1 MKSPSRARAAPAPLL
16 DEQSIGLE
24 ARMQAD
30 HHQALK
36 LWLRL
41 LATSTQIEI
50 AIRSRLRERFGISL
64 ARFDYLAQ
72 LYRHDDGLRMNL
84 LTKNLMV
91 TGGSVTGLTDELA
104 KEGLVCRDADPDDRR
119 SVRVRLT
126 AAGRRT
132 FEKMA
137 QEHEGW
143 VIELFTVLTPAQK
156 HDMHEQLGRLRLHL
170 AASDAAALDARKEKA
185 A

>member
-1 MKSPSRARAAPAPLL
+1 MTAAAKGRASAPARLS
-16 DEQSIGLE
+16 EQAIGLE
-24 ARMQAD
+24 ARVED
-30 HHQALK
+30 EHHLALK

-50 AIRSRLRERFGISL
+50 AIRGRLRERFGISL

-72 LYRHDDGLRMNL
+72 LHRHADGLRMNL

-91 TGGSVTGLTDELA
+91 TGGSVTGLTDELE
-104 KEGLVCRDADPDDRR
+104 KEGLVSRDADPDDRR

-132 FEKMA
+132 FERMA
-137 QEHEGW
+137 EEHEGW
-143 VIELFTVLTPAQK
+143 VIELLGVLGSTQK
-156 HDMHEQLGRLRLHL
+156 QDLYDQLGRLRLHL
-170 AASDAAALDARKEKA
+170 ADLDTAAAEPRKEKTT
-185 A
+185 

>member
-1 MKSPSRARAAPAPLL
+1 MNTATKSRARAPTRLS
-16 DEQSIGLE
+16 EQAIGLE
-24 ARMQAD
+24 ARVED
-30 HHQALK
+30 EHHLALK

-50 AIRSRLRERFGISL
+50 AIRARLRERFGISL

-72 LYRHDDGLRMNL
+72 VYRHAGGLRMNL

-91 TGGSVTGLTDELA
+91 TGGSVTGLTDELE
-104 KEGLVCRDADPDDRR
+104 KEGLVSRDADPDDRR

-132 FEKMA
+132 FERMA

-143 VIELFTVLTPAQK
+143 VIELFGVFGPAQK
-156 HDMHEQLGRLRLHL
+156 QDLYDQLGRLRLHL
-170 AASDAAALDARKEKA
+170 AALDAAADPRKEKA
-185 A
+185 T